1 VQTLLSAANLQ
12 IFSFKKE
19 TVAAEKPAWC
29 EFPGKI
35 WNDLN
40 VTLHLLIPTVSCL
53 ASGSMEDYRNLADV
67 NTVSFLKEK
76 ICRLAADNRVCTCL
90 KITFLI

>member
-1 VQTLLSAANLQ
+1 VKEVIRVFGKCGLKQNQIRNVIFKHVQTLLSAANLQ

-40 VTLHLLIPTVSCL
+40 VTLHLLIPT
-53 ASGSMEDYRNLADV
+53 R
-67 NTVSFLKEK
+67 
-76 ICRLAADNRVCTCL
+76 
-90 KITFLI
+90 